1 MSTVTLPDGR
11 RVRLGRIRRAAPA
24 QCPHLRHYL
33 RAGATPPPA
42 SVDYTK
48 KSMSAL
54 QRMYLNDQLGDCV
67 IAGKYHLIGAWTG
80 NDDTQG
86 AQAPVQATDAEVQ
99 QMYATICGPGDNGCV
114 ITNVLDYMRTHGLPA
129 EGQQHKADGYVAV
142 DWTNADEVKVA
153 LYLFGG
159 LTLGINLPQAW
170 ADTDDGGTWDTTS
183 SPIAGGHDVSAVGYN
198 ATGVVVSTWGG
209 LRTITWRAFQSR
221 QWLEEC
227 YAILAPD
234 WYGNDQLA
242 PCGVDAATLQADLAK
257 LGGGVI
263 PDIGPAPTPPTPPR
277 PPVPPPPGPPA
288 PVPPPAP
295 PTPLFSLSFPR
306 TVRAGRT
313 VAFRAPQTIP
323 AGDYLLVPAGAQ
335 FAAAGGVRPRAIA
348 WHDLIDLART
358 YGPIVWHLVQE
369 YGPDVVA
376 EILSETEQA
385 KGKAA

>member
-1 MSTVTLPDGR
+1 
-11 RVRLGRIRRAAPA
+11 
-24 QCPHLRHYL
+24 
-33 RAGATPPPA
+33 
-42 SVDYTK
+42 
-48 KSMSAL
+48 
-54 QRMYLNDQLGDCV
+54 
-67 IAGKYHLIGAWTG
+67 
-80 NDDTQG
+80 
-86 AQAPVQATDAEVQ
+86 
-99 QMYATICGPGDNGCV
+99 
-114 ITNVLDYMRTHGLPA
+114 
-129 EGQQHKADGYVAV
+129 
-142 DWTNADEVKVA
+142 
-153 LYLFGG
+153 
-159 LTLGINLPQAW
+159 
-170 ADTDDGGTWDTTS
+170 
-183 SPIAGGHDVSAVGYN
+183 
-198 ATGVVVSTWGG
+198 

-385 KGKAA
+385 KGRAA